1 MPLRRLG
8 QPSAQVPVQSNQNV
22 SQTLSRSKRQPELS
36 AQNISFAPRFQ
47 EYVPRF
53 QNFPIPTASA
63 AAQSNNQTLAR
74 RAAQSNNQT
83 LARRAAP
90 LPSAQVSNDILNQNF
105 NQLVRRA

>member
-1 MPLRRLG
+1 
-8 QPSAQVPVQSNQNV
+8 
-22 SQTLSRSKRQPELS
+22 
-36 AQNISFAPRFQ
+36 
-47 EYVPRF
+47 
-53 QNFPIPTASA
+53 
-63 AAQSNNQTLAR
+63 LAR